1 MELLDHTAGR
11 LARIACLGLAAY
23 SAWAQTAEYVGSG
36 TCKTCHASVYARWQ
50 KTRMANIVVDPK
62 QHPEAI
68 IPDLSKPDPVVTFT
82 KNDIAL
88 TYGSKWKQ
96 RYFKKVGD
104 DYFPLP
110 AQWDVT
116 HKIWRPYMVAPGTD
130 WWVSYYP
137 ADNLKRPTGP
147 TCDGCH
153 SVNYNIHTKTPT
165 EWNVGCEKCHGPGSA
180 HVAQPSRANIV
191 NPVRLDALRGSDTCI
206 QCHSQGRPLTP
217 VIEGKAYD
225 WPVGFQVGLDLADY
239 WQLEDHKLGE
249 TTFTHFPDG
258 TAHKNRMQGND
269 FVTSVMYTRG
279 LTCFSCHDVH
289 GTENNADLLKPAQVL
304 CLECH
309 GPQSPNG
316 PHAVAIE
323 QHTHHKAGSSGN
335 ECVGCH
341 MPRIE
346 TELADVNVRSH
357 TFRFIS
363 PAEAERLKMPN
374 SCSSCHTDKTA
385 AWATARLKSWKEFSP
400 WRVAN

>member
-1 MELLDHTAGR
+1 MELLDHTDGR
-11 LARIACLGLAAY
+11 LVRIACLGLAAY
-23 SAWAQTAEYVGSG
+23 SAWAQTAQYVGSG
-36 TCKTCHASVYARWQ
+36 TCKTCHAGVYARWQ
-50 KTRMANIVVDPK
+50 KTRMANIVVDPN

-68 IPDLSKPDPVVTFT
+68 IPDLSKPDPLVTFT
-82 KNDIAL
+82 RNDIAF

-96 RYFKKVGD
+96 RYFKRVGD

-153 SVNYNIHTKTPT
+153 SVNYNIRTKTPS

-191 NPVRLDALRGSDTCI
+191 NPVRLEALRGSDTCI

-289 GTENNADLLKPAQVL
+289 GTENNADLLKPARVL

-316 PHAVAIE
+316 PHAGAIE
-323 QHTHHKAGSSGN
+323 QH
-335 ECVGCH
+335 
-341 MPRIE
+341 
-346 TELADVNVRSH
+346 
-357 TFRFIS
+357 
-363 PAEAERLKMPN
+363 
-374 SCSSCHTDKTA
+374 
-385 AWATARLKSWKEFSP
+385 ARP
-400 WRVAN
+400 QMDAVI